1 MSIKTAL
8 SDFWFE
14 PKPPS
19 ELARAGVTAVGLAG
33 AHVAKLSP
41 NASLALGAATVLVG
55 HYVFR
60 RWEMKSIG
68 YGILSHGPVMKLI
81 DRSPRMAMIQESQP
95 ELSERAPAEEEVV
108 TPRVAP
114 ERRMLESDYL
124 SEKYNEG
131 RVTGRGELFTLLPE
145 PTHIALLGGS
155 QVMPIEQYKL
165 EFAARIQEA
174 IDRGMA
180 DGRRSKIP
188 ELGAPVQQRQPV
200 PQQQQ
205 VEPIVLTTPQQTA
218 PQQRLVE
225 LPVTLPTRT
234 QSPQDAIRRKGSAR
248 ASGRS

>member
-1 MSIKTAL
+1 MSIKRAL

-14 PKPPS
+14 PQPPS

-41 NASLALGAATVLVG
+41 NASLALGAATLLVG

-60 RWEMKSIG
+60 RWELKSIG

-81 DRSPRMAMIQESQP
+81 DRSPRMPITLASQP
-95 ELSERAPAEEEVV
+95 ELSETTPAEEEVV

-124 SEKYNEG
+124 AEKHNEG
-131 RVTGRGELFTLLPE
+131 FVTGRGDLFRPLPE

-155 QVMPIEQYKL
+155 RVIPIEQYKL
-165 EFAARIQEA
+165 EFAGRIQDA
-174 IDRGMA
+174 IDRGLT

-188 ELGAPVQQRQPV
+188 DLGAPVSQRQPV
-200 PQQQQ
+200 PPQQQAQ
-205 VEPIVLTTPQQTA
+205 PAVLTAPPQSAPPQQF
-218 PQQRLVE
+218 VE
-225 LPVTLPTRT
+225 LPAILPTLT
-234 QSPQDAIRRKGSAR
+234 QSPQQPVIRKGSAR
-248 ASGRS
+248 ASGRG